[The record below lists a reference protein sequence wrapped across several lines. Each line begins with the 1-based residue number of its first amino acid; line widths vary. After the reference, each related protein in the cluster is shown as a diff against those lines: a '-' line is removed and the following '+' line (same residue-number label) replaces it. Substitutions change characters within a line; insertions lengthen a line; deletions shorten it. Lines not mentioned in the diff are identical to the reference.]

1 MICRAPTTRNL
12 RAFTNINQEQKK
24 NLTDLENLYP
34 QTCLKKEGG
43 HDGFNETS
51 RNLEVLLK
59 FQRTK
64 EELT

>member
-1 MICRAPTTRNL
+1 M
-12 RAFTNINQEQKK
+12 
-24 NLTDLENLYP
+24 
-34 QTCLKKEGG
+34 CLMRKARSSCYDRVSDNNKDQNNC
-43 HDGFNETS
+43 DGFNETS

>member
-1 MICRAPTTRNL
+1 M
-12 RAFTNINQEQKK
+12 
-24 NLTDLENLYP
+24 TDLENLYP

-43 HDGFNETS
+43 CDGFNETS